1 MEKIKL
7 YYNLELIKRKLPIKE
22 LKTIIKDRT
31 GIKEENQ
38 RFNIW
43 YEPFSTSDLE
53 FFFDDCEILIYD
65 ITNYKACLER
75 DVFKE
80 MIALDLNKTVG
91 ELKKI
96 VFEQTKVPIDRIE
109 FYLNLKKLPDN
120 KILKDENLF
129 KNKLFLRISEQL
141 TDLIYVKINSEI
153 KEIKTDL
160 YNTGIEL
167 MQQFQKEPIIAESS
181 FNMKYN
187 AIYKNKQINYSNLL
201 INLGING
208 NKSGDLIEIN
218 IRDNFPIIIKT
229 IFNKTLTIMAQKSDE
244 VKLIKHF
251 ISLVSGYP
259 IEKQRLIL
267 EGKLLKDEATLDQ
280 CNIGKDS
287 ILNLV
292 LPLGRIA

>member
-1 MEKIKL
+1 
-7 YYNLELIKRKLPIKE
+7 
-22 LKTIIKDRT
+22 
-31 GIKEENQ
+31 
-38 RFNIW
+38 
-43 YEPFSTSDLE
+43 
-53 FFFDDCEILIYD
+53 
-65 ITNYKACLER
+65 
-75 DVFKE
+75 
-80 MIALDLNKTVG
+80 
-91 ELKKI
+91 
-96 VFEQTKVPIDRIE
+96 
-109 FYLNLKKLPDN
+109 
-120 KILKDENLF
+120 
-129 KNKLFLRISEQL
+129 
-141 TDLIYVKINSEI
+141 
-153 KEIKTDL
+153 
-160 YNTGIEL
+160 
-167 MQQFQKEPIIAESS
+167 MQQFQKEPIITESS

-208 NKSGDLIEIN
+208 NKSEDLIEIN

-259 IEKQRLIL
+259 IEKQKLIL

-292 LPLGRIA
+292 LPLGGKA